1 MGSLAFANARRFVRP
16 RPVKAR
22 MRLRLAPIVPVL
34 VLVLVACQGEPPDD
48 RGASPS
54 VGEPPGTGFVACE
67 LTSAG
72 GVDDKSFNA
81 SAYAGLTRAQTELG
95 VEPSVIESQAESDY
109 APNIEALIDK
119 GCDLIVTIGFPI
131 AGATFEAARDHPD
144 QKFAIVDVGPI
155 DPETQERVELDN
167 VRELSFATDEAAFLA
182 GYLAAGMSGTGT
194 IGTFGGAEIPPVTRI
209 MDGFWAGIA
218 KYDRDTVGDVR
229 LIGWDPEN
237 PRAGLFTGDFVNQD
251 AGRTAAEHLIG
262 EGADIIL
269 PVAGPVG
276 IGAAAVAQD
285 ADDVK
290 VIWIDT
296 DGCVS
301 ASEFCPQFL
310 TSVVKNIDLAVFEQV
325 KAMVEGRFV
334 GGLYRGTL
342 ENGGVSIAPFH
353 EFDAR
358 VPPELKSRI
367 DELTQAII
375 DGSVSVDPADYR

>member
-1 MGSLAFANARRFVRP
+1 MHPFPSREDHLRVRLSLIASVVA
-16 RPVKAR
+16 
-22 MRLRLAPIVPVL
+22 LL
-34 VLVLVACQGEPPDD
+34 VVACQEEPPGD
-48 RGASPS
+48 RGATPS
-54 VGEPPGTGFVACE
+54 ATELPGAGFTACE

-72 GVDDKSFNA
+72 GIDDKSFNA

-95 VEPSVIESQAESDY
+95 VEPSVIESQSESDY
-109 APNIEALIDK
+109 APNIDMLIDK

-131 AGATFEAARDHPD
+131 AGATFQAAREHPD

-167 VRELSFATDEAAFLA
+167 VRELGFATDEAAFLA
-182 GYLAAGMSGTGT
+182 GYLAAGMSATGT
-194 IGTFGGAEIPPVTRI
+194 IGTFGGQDIPPVTRF

-218 KYDRDTVGDVR
+218 KYVLDGRGNVR
-229 LIGWDPEN
+229 LIGWDPSN
-237 PRAGLFTGDFVNQD
+237 PAAGLFTGDFVNLD
-251 AGRTAAEHLIG
+251 AGRTAAERLIG
-262 EGADIIL
+262 EGADVIL

-285 ADDVK
+285 AGDVK

-334 GGLYRGTL
+334 GGPYRGTL
-342 ENGGVSIAPFH
+342 GNGGVGIAPFH
-353 EFDAR
+353 EYDDQ
-358 VPPELKSRI
+358 VPAELKTRI
-367 DELTQAII
+367 EQLTQAII